1 MRRGSR
7 TGSPYRLIKPSS
19 SKPQSARRFSYVLKK
34 SSHTKTNG
42 KPPSRTLATLANIL
56 AKRTSH
62 SLAHHDHPKTPNQDH
77 NIEATQTKLVPVHG
91 RTADL
96 LLSASQPNVAAAEC
110 SIAVDVAVDHLVE
123 AITAVE
129 VAVHRMDEAEGEVA
143 IRVST
148 IMWGK
153 DMVVGVCSISIADD
167 GLLLL

>member
-1 MRRGSR
+1 
-7 TGSPYRLIKPSS
+7 
-19 SKPQSARRFSYVLKK
+19 
-34 SSHTKTNG
+34 
-42 KPPSRTLATLANIL
+42 
-56 AKRTSH
+56 
-62 SLAHHDHPKTPNQDH
+62 
-77 NIEATQTKLVPVHG
+77 
-91 RTADL
+91 
-96 LLSASQPNVAAAEC
+96 VAAAEC